1 MIVGCEMDNKCMQM
15 TLTEVIK
22 SDPHPLYEAYLEQL
36 NQNKDQIE
44 YEQVHCNTPVIRQ
57 YRRQITTCLMG
68 MLKSIDP
75 KVGIT
80 NDNKEKVEDNLYSC
94 IQQKIV
100 QSAKQGNLYAE
111 SVLMERALKSQD
123 EKTFNYWY
131 NAIHRQNTTL
141 EYTTYREC
149 QTPLEMFDLLPL
161 RTKNQ
166 EGS

>member
-1 MIVGCEMDNKCMQM
+1 M
-15 TLTEVIK
+15 TSV
-22 SDPHPLYEAYLEQL
+22 
-36 NQNKDQIE
+36 
-44 YEQVHCNTPVIRQ
+44 
-57 YRRQITTCLMG
+57 
-68 MLKSIDP
+68 
-75 KVGIT
+75 
-80 NDNKEKVEDNLYSC
+80 NKEKVEDNLYSC